1 MINGA
6 QVTPLTFEAVRS
18 LAIKALASGGERLSP
33 HAIAWA
39 ISGNCTDPATREVWA
54 RPHRAA
60 GRRGSVHV
68 GREIIGDVVRDRVIP
83 GRGRIEEDRY
93 VLGGRFTRP
102 THLAVVITARCRKCE
117 NCLRLRS
124 LQWQERASAEFDLS
138 RRTWFGTITFN
149 ETARVRARYRA
160 VIVARKSGQ
169 DFDALSYGEQFSRL
183 VNACSPHV
191 TKWLKRVRKRCGTAV
206 RYLLVAEHHK
216 DGFPHFHILVHE
228 AADAITY
235 RDLTETWVLGFTQFK
250 LLAVEEKRAVRY
262 VAKYLSKTS
271 VARVRASLGYGN
283 GLQAQTRQQT
293 KCEIPSPIPLTDV
306 KMGTDHRKENVAL
319 DISSTEPPAAW
330 ASKAA
335 RLSTAATA
343 SAPRR
348 AETRDRPTENRPA
361 SAAAKAGVGPA
372 QASEQPFRDAARTI
386 RQYSTRNFDRGRNAV
401 AD

>member
-1 MINGA
+1 M
-6 QVTPLTFEAVRS
+6 TLTYEAVRS
-18 LAIKALASGGERLSP
+18 LAVKALAAGAERSSA
-33 HAIAWA
+33 HAVAWDV
-39 ISGNCTDPATREVWA
+39 SGNCTAPATREIWA
-54 RPHRAA
+54 RPHREP

-83 GRGRIEEDRY
+83 GRGRIEQSRY

-102 THLAVVITARCRKCE
+102 THLAVVMTARCRRCD

-124 LQWQERASAEFDLS
+124 LQWQERASNEFELS
-138 RRTWFGTITFN
+138 RRTWFGTITFDQ
-149 ETARVRARYRA
+149 TARTRARYRA
-160 VIVARKSGQ
+160 VIVARKGGR
-169 DFDALSYGEQFSRL
+169 DFDALSYGEQFARV

-228 AADAITY
+228 VAGVITY

-250 LLAVEEKRAVRY
+250 LLAVEEKKAVRY

-271 VARVRASLGYGN
+271 AARVRASLGYGN
-283 GLQAQTRQQT
+283 GLQAKARPAVVACNPLPQ
-293 KCEIPSPIPLTDV
+293 PSTGGRIWGLS
-306 KMGTDHRKENVAL
+306 KGKENVAL

-343 SAPRR
+343 SAPGR
-348 AETRDRPTENRPA
+348 AEARHRANPA
-361 SAAAKAGVGPA
+361 ASPAAAQVGVGPA
-372 QASEQPFRDAARTI
+372 QAPEQPFRDAARAI
-386 RQYSTRNFDRGRNAV
+386 RQYSARHLDRGRDAV